1 MTDASRHDDLTVDAE
16 SVKQQKAKEPFYAP
30 HIKVYPKKVDGIF
43 RRLKWVALVILLG
56 IYYIV
61 PWLRWDRGPGVPDQ
75 AVLFDFAGQ
84 RAYVLW
90 IQTWPQEIYYLAGLL
105 ILAAIGLFFVTSLF
119 GRLWCGYACPQTVW
133 TDLFMLVERMIE
145 GGRSARIRLD
155 KGPWTSAKV
164 IKKIT
169 KHISWLVISFLTGGA
184 WIMYFYDAP
193 TLVHDVMAFQ
203 VPAFA
208 VFFVLMF
215 TATTYLLGGI
225 SREQVC
231 TYMCPWPR
239 FQSAMFDEDTM
250 IVTYEKW
257 RGEPRAPHKAGT
269 SWDGRG
275 DCIDCNQCVAACP
288 TGIDIRDGSQLE
300 CIGCGLCIDACN
312 SIMDRVD
319 LPRGLIKFDTAACQ
333 VARTENNPT
342 TYRLVRP
349 RTVLYASLFVLVGC
363 LMAYQ
368 LFTRPTFGVN
378 LLRDRNPLFV
388 KLSDGDI
395 RNGYTLKILN
405 MVRRPREFTV
415 SIQGVPDGIL
425 SRQEIGGS
433 IVDEGMAMTVT
444 APSDQIAAYRIFIH
458 APHGGLTSDAVDLT
472 FQVRNQEDGESISHQ
487 TIFRGPTK

>member
-1 MTDASRHDDLTVDAE
+1 
-16 SVKQQKAKEPFYAP
+16 
-30 HIKVYPKKVDGIF
+30 
-43 RRLKWVALVILLG
+43 
-56 IYYIV
+56 
-61 PWLRWDRGPGVPDQ
+61 
-75 AVLFDFAGQ
+75 
-84 RAYVLW
+84 
-90 IQTWPQEIYYLAGLL
+90 
-105 ILAAIGLFFVTSLF
+105 
-119 GRLWCGYACPQTVW
+119 
-133 TDLFMLVERMIE
+133 
-145 GGRSARIRLD
+145 
-155 KGPWTSAKV
+155 
-164 IKKIT
+164 
-169 KHISWLVISFLTGGA
+169 
-184 WIMYFYDAP
+184 
-193 TLVHDVMAFQ
+193 
-203 VPAFA
+203 
-208 VFFVLMF
+208 
-215 TATTYLLGGI
+215 
-225 SREQVC
+225 
-231 TYMCPWPR
+231 
-239 FQSAMFDEDTM
+239 
-250 IVTYEKW
+250 
-257 RGEPRAPHKAGT
+257 
-269 SWDGRG
+269 
-275 DCIDCNQCVAACP
+275 
-288 TGIDIRDGSQLE
+288 
-300 CIGCGLCIDACN
+300 
-312 SIMDRVD
+312 